1 MGVGGGSWVRG
12 RAGAAPR
19 LESGDDGKEA
29 TGGRIGTYKWEHVAD
44 GQGGLLATV
53 DELPGVGALGSQEGH
68 LLELVPVRVAEVDP
82 GERGATAGIVDDCIV
97 KAGRHGKAKSGG
109 EKREPR
115 HPRADTPN
123 SQVAGGMMQGVVALD
138 GQGTSS
144 VSLARTAGRGQ
155 TVITSDGSGPTR
167 SLHAI
172 SLFSDMRTAPIPPF
186 PPFALSPP
194 PLARRECRRTAC
206 WGGRRSCPALHGQRS
221 GVEGGASS
229 MTITFVSG
237 NYRRG

>member
-115 HPRADTPN
+115 HPTGGH
-123 SQVAGGMMQGVVALD
+123 SELAGCGGHD
-138 GQGTSS
+138 
-144 VSLARTAGRGQ
+144 AGRGSSGRPGHLFGLARPHGRQ
-155 TVITSDGSGPTR
+155 RSDRDHIRWEWPYP
-167 SLHAI
+167 
-172 SLFSDMRTAPIPPF
+172 FSSRYLLVLRYAHSPHSPPHTHT
-186 PPFALSPP
+186 LSPP